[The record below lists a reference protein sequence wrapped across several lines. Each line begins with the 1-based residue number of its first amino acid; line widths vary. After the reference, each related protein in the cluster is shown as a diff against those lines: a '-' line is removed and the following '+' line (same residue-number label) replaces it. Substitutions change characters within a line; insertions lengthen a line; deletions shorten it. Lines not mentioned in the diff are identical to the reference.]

1 MASELRVN
9 TLKDASGNNS
19 IATSFVASGSAKCWV
34 NFNGTSTAATRDS
47 FNLSSLT
54 DNATGDFTISFSSS
68 FSNNDYTVGGTT
80 RSPGVISGGG
90 YQAPADSDSDQATG
104 SLRAYTISLSSGSLS
119 VADLSHCYPSLH
131 GDLA

>member
-1 MASELRVN
+1 MS
-9 TLKDASGNNS
+9 TLKADTIQSTGGGA
-19 IATSFVASGSAKCWV
+19 ATLTKQNAAKCWV
-34 NFNGTSTAATRDS
+34 NFNGTGTAATRDS
-47 FNLSSLT
+47 FNLSSFS

-68 FSNNDYTVGGTT
+68 FSNNDYAVGGTT
-80 RSPGVISGGG
+80 RTPGVVSGGT

-104 SLRAYTISLSSGSLS
+104 SLRAYTISLTGSSLS